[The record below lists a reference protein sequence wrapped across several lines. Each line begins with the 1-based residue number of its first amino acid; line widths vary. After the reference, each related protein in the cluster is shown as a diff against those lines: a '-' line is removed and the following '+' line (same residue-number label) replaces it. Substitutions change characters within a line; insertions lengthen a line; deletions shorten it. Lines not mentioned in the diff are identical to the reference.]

1 MMKFIFKLHFVFAV
15 FLLLANQSDAQIYSS
30 SDSTAKPTP
39 LPRQIIKRPKPIT
52 KETSFGAR
60 IHTDGWSVFFES
72 GKVKSD
78 DMKRIDMFHDVRIL
92 QFEFSE
98 RRHPKELRM
107 FGWDINKQSDR
118 KYTFGKVNNFYA
130 LKFNIGN
137 RKMIAG
143 KPYPNSVSVHWVY
156 AGGLSLGLLKP
167 YYVEAYISK
176 DGGQTFEKNTIK
188 YTPEMSPYFLNP
200 VYVIGAASFTQG
212 LGEMKIVPGLHLKTA
227 LHFDY
232 AKDKF
237 LVSAVEVGGSAEFY
251 TSKIELMANQKAVP
265 YFFNL
270 YAGIQFGKRRR

>member
-200 VYVIGAASFTQG
+200 LYVIGAASFTQG